1 MDQRNFDTICADVSR
16 HFKSPSEIVSSTD
29 FTPEQKVKLLTQWEL
44 DPRLLMNASDEN
56 MTGTQP
62 GRTADL
68 LTKVR
73 EALHELDAAPSLEQ
87 AGPGKLG
94 GAEPTAERGR

>member
-29 FTPEQKVKLLTQWEL
+29 FAPEQKAKLLQQWEL
-44 DPRLLMNASDEN
+44 DLRLLMNASDEN
-56 MTGTQP
+56 MPGTQP

-68 LTKVR
+68 LTQVR
-73 EALHELDAAPSLEQ
+73 EALHELGAAPSLEQ
-87 AGPGKLG
+87 GGPGKLG
-94 GAEPTAERGR
+94 GSEPAAERGR